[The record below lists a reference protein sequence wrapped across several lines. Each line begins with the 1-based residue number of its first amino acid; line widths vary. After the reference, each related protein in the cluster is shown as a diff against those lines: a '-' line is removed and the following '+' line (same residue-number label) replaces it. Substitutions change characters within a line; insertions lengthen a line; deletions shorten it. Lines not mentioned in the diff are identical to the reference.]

1 MLGESREEP
10 VKIMAGELPGKRL
23 GDSLVTLLEGE
34 QALGQNVEVGEV
46 VGAQDLALNYREVD
60 LDLVEPGG
68 VYWEVDEPQIGPGTL
83 KALHRRLPSMRGAIV
98 HHPEDPIRRGVG
110 LHAHHLIYQ
119 PTERLDAVLRLA
131 APEELRSMHVPS
143 GQVGQR
149 PFSFILVLHPHEP
162 LLVGWQGGLAA
173 MASLDGGFLVGRDH
187 VLLGT
192 ERLTLPFTLVEVQ
205 HPPGFMGEVG
215 ISGRNPGAVVEGPQG
230 IFGKPSPDGGSR
242 DLGHEPP
249 LHRLPGH
256 FPGAPAA
263 QGNPATSRKLASQCL
278 KLYPCRRGERSGA
291 CPSVADP
298 PVLLT
303 PLGKSACATY
313 RPSGAWCKASVRS
326 PCWGSLLRPK
336 ARSWREPPPSG
347 EQCGRWLASPERRAH
362 PRWVV
367 HGTDFGWACNKP
379 SPLGNTTS
387 TKTLP
392 RKENASKKF
401 SQGPLSLRDALGI
414 HDDEYP
420 SKRTTSS
427 VDFYAPD
434 RGHRRFLAL

>member
-23 GDSLVTLLEGE
+23 GGSLIAFLKGE
-34 QALGQNVEVGEV
+34 EAFGQNLKVGGV
-46 VGAQDLALNYREVD
+46 VWSEYLARHHREVD

-68 VYWEVDEPQIGPGTL
+68 VYREVDEPQIGPRSLKTL
-83 KALHRRLPSMRGAIV
+83 HGSLSTMRGAVV

-110 LHAHHLIYQ
+110 LHAHHLLYQ

-131 APEELRSMHVPS
+131 APEELRSMHVPG

-173 MASLDGGFLVGRDH
+173 MASLDRGLLVGRDH

-192 ERLTLPFTLVEVQ
+192 ERLTLPPALVEVQ

-242 DLGHEPP
+242 DLGHEAP
-249 LHRLPGH
+249 LHRLPSY
-256 FPGAPAA
+256 FLSAPAA
-263 QGNPATSRKLASQCL
+263 QGNPASSRKLASQRL
-278 KLYPCRRGERSGA
+278 HLYPYRRGKRSGA
-291 CPSVADP
+291 CPSVVDP
-298 PVLLT
+298 PVPLT
-303 PLGKSACATY
+303 PPGKSACATY
-313 RPSGAWCKASVRS
+313 RASGEWSKASVRS
-326 PCWGSLLRPK
+326 PCWRSLLRPK
-336 ARSWREPPPSG
+336 ARSWRAPPPSG
-347 EQCGRWLASPERRAH
+347 ERCERRLASPEWRAH

-367 HGTDFGWACNKP
+367 HGTDFGWACNKL
-379 SPLGNTTS
+379 SPLGDTTS

-401 SQGPLSLRDALGI
+401 SQGPLRRMGFS
-414 HDDEYP
+414 
-420 SKRTTSS
+420 SKRGRW
-427 VDFYAPD
+427 V
-434 RGHRRFLAL
+434 

>member
-1 MLGESREEP
+1 MSRKLGHAPSRRFTEASPRCEEP
-10 VKIMAGELPGKRL
+10 LSTTQKILSAE
-23 GDSLVTLLEGE
+23 
-34 QALGQNVEVGEV
+34 A
-46 VGAQDLALNYREVD
+46 
-60 LDLVEPGG
+60 
-68 VYWEVDEPQIGPGTL
+68 
-83 KALHRRLPSMRGAIV
+83 
-98 HHPEDPIRRGVG
+98 GVG
-110 LHAHHLIYQ
+110 LHAHHLLYQ

-131 APEELRSMHVPS
+131 TTEKLRPLHVPGS
-143 GQVGQR
+143 QVGQS
-149 PFSFILVLHPHEP
+149 PLAFVLVLHPHEP
-162 LLVGWQGGLAA
+162 LLGARQGGLAA
-173 MASLDGGFLVGRDH
+173 MASLDRGLLVGRDH

-256 FPGAPAA
+256 FLGAPAA

-347 EQCGRWLASPERRAH
+347 EQCGRRLASPERRAH

-401 SQGPLSLRDALGI
+401 SQGPLSRVHPAYAHPEHRFCRAPLRAGVAGLLARSRQVPHIGHCRAI
-414 HDDEYP
+414 LVP
-420 SKRTTSS
+420 KRVSWDYS
-427 VDFYAPD
+427 RSHSP
-434 RGHRRFLAL
+434 